1 MKVGLESVIAPELT
15 EYLDEVREF
24 NAAAEARGGYWPNPD
39 VRTPEGLREAREGMS
54 ERPAGPGPAPVE
66 LVAEAEERQVRVRV
80 LEPWSGAPRGVFL
93 EIHGGGFYMGWAA
106 RSDARNRRFAE
117 ALGIA
122 VVSVDYRLAPEH
134 PFPAA
139 LDDLRSTYAW
149 LRGRLDASQI
159 VVMGDSAG
167 GGLALSLVMSLRDR
181 ASALPAGLVMMSPW
195 VDLAMRGESYVD
207 RADRD
212 PIETAEVLEWS
223 ARAYAGGTSLTDPRI
238 SPRYGN
244 FAGLPPMMVLVGSEE
259 MMYDDSIGIERRARA
274 LGVDVTLDI
283 EPGMPHVYPRFAARL
298 TAGQRAVE
306 RMGDFVKS
314 RFHQDT

>member
-1 MKVGLESVIAPELT
+1 MRRRGPMFNPVEQAEVDRLFGLLRRARVALSLKEPLEDRRAALNRGALPVAEDVAVSTEDTAVGVPSEWIS
-15 EYLDEVREF
+15 
-24 NAAAEARGGYWPNPD
+24 
-39 VRTPEGLREAREGMS
+39 TPGV
-54 ERPAGPGPAPVE
+54 GPAAILYV
-66 LVAEAEERQVRVRV
+66 
-80 LEPWSGAPRGVFL
+80 
-93 EIHGGGFYMGWAA
+93 HGGGFT
-106 RSDARNRRFAE
+106 
-117 ALGIA
+117 LGGLDDVREFLSRISRA
-122 VVSVDYRLAPEH
+122 SCTRVLHPNYRLAPEY

-139 LDDLRSTYAW
+139 LDDLRSTYVW
-149 LRGRLDASQI
+149 LRERLDASQI

-167 GGLALSLVMSLRDR
+167 GGLALSLVMSLRDG
-181 ASALPAGLVMMSPW
+181 ASDLPAGLVMMSPW

-223 ARAYAGGTSLTDPRI
+223 ARAYAAGTSLTDPRI
-238 SPRYGN
+238 SPIYGN

-306 RMGDFVKS
+306 RMGDFVKA